1 MTALARHRDLLS
13 AGVALGFLLFVLGTV
28 AVKSLTGGNHA
39 DAAPAAEPAHSETVA
54 PPQD

>member
-1 MTALARHRDLLS
+1 MTALAKHRDLLS

-28 AVKSLTGGNHA
+28 AVKSLTTGNHA
-39 DAAPAAEPAHSETVA
+39 DAAPTPDSVHTETVT